1 MSFHRV
7 LGASVIAAS
16 CACQTA
22 MADTADQT
30 RAKQLYDEG
39 QAAMK
44 SKDYATACKRFQES
58 YRISGIPGSLLN
70 WADCEESAGHVG
82 TAFNL
87 WNEGAALVVRDP
99 DRKAFVDQRIQAISP
114 RVPRLHIAVASPDVK
129 QVHATLDG
137 ANVDANKPIPAD
149 PGSHKIVVSA
159 PGFADETASVTVDF
173 GEQKDVPVFA
183 NPRRVAGATSP
194 DGKTQET
201 PHGNPT
207 LRTAGWI
214 VGGVGV
220 LGVITFGATGGAV
233 LGLCKGHLGS
243 CPADQ
248 RSTVGALDIVNVV
261 GLGVGIAGLATGG
274 ILIGVGSAGGG
285 KSASTT
291 AASAGVFIGPTSV
304 EMRGTF

>member
-1 MSFHRV
+1 M
-7 LGASVIAAS
+7 
-16 CACQTA
+16 
-22 MADTADQT
+22 

-39 QAAMK
+39 QTAMK
-44 SKDYATACKRFQES
+44 SKDYATACKKFQES
-58 YRISGIPGSLLN
+58 YRISGIAGSLLN

-114 RVPRLHIAVASPDVK
+114 RVPRLHIVVGAPDVK

-137 ANVDANKPIPAD
+137 ANVDASKPIPAD
-149 PGSHKIVVSA
+149 PGAHKIVVSA
-159 PGFADETASVTVDF
+159 PGFVDETASVTVEF

-183 NPRRVAGATSP
+183 TPHRAPGATVP
-194 DGKTQET
+194 DGKTQDA

-233 LGLCKGHLGS
+233 LGLCKGHMGS
-243 CPADQ
+243 CPAEQ
-248 RSTVGALDIVNVV
+248 RSTVGALDIANVV

-274 ILIGVGSAGGG
+274 ILIGVGSTGG

-291 AASAGVFIGPTSV
+291 ATMAGIFVGPTRI